1 MKENAFMFTRVLH
14 EFGIRPV
21 RRLSTVQET
30 THHFILDDPR
40 KLGVHGLQGVK
51 RGDTV
56 EVVNL
61 GNGKWRVSHPS
72 TGHFITRNIRD
83 ILTRSR
89 QPMFRR

>member
-1 MKENAFMFTRVLH
+1 MRQNTLMFTRVLH

-21 RRLSTVQET
+21 KRLPTAQE

-40 KLGVHGLQGVK
+40 KLFVHGLKGVK
-51 RGDTV
+51 RGETV
-56 EVVNL
+56 QVVNL
-61 GNGKWRVSHPS
+61 GNGKWRVAHPS

-83 ILTRSR
+83 ILSGSR